1 MLQLKNSTPFKAQI
15 MLLPNRGGIDT
26 LYTVVKGTFTL
37 GESLGLAE
45 EQVPVT
51 LADEY
56 HGDPT
61 ASSIRAASD
70 VSIGK
75 PSTDVVINGSA
86 WAPGGN
92 PTWQMDVS
100 ASVGPVA
107 KSIRVFADRV
117 WDVGSGVATI
127 SWVAPFVRMPL
138 VWERA
143 FGGTDVTD
151 KGAVMEPRNPA
162 GAGFRASDGTKP
174 LAGLPLPNVEDPR
187 ALISGP
193 GDSPAPAGFAP
204 IAPNWEPRARGTIL
218 GLTRGSNR
226 AHLARAALE
235 AMAYGS
241 AEMLGAMAKRGR
253 VKFESLRVDGGAAA
267 NNWLLQFQS
276 DILGIPV
283 ERPDMIETTAL
294 GAAGLAG
301 LSGGVWRD
309 SGEFVGTRQFTR
321 FTPAMEGDA
330 AEALVSGWQRA
341 VRSALSW
348 ARDEGDQSGRKSGKR
363 TRAGGKSSNKKS
375 ARSAAKSKA
384 TRGRSR

>member
-117 WDVGSGVATI
+117 WDVSSGVATI

-174 LAGLPLPNVEDPR
+174 LAGLPLPNVEDPGS
-187 ALISGP
+187 LIS
-193 GDSPAPAGFAP
+193 SWKEAPAPAGFSPVASHWLPRRSYAGTYDDAWQKSRAP
-204 IAPNWEPRARGTIL
+204 YLPADFDPRFCQIAPL
-218 GLTRGSNR
+218 GLVTPQALVGGEQVVLHGMTPNGTLRFALPVVRLGVTYRLDSAVETPPVMLDTVVIEPDAAR
-226 AHLARAALE
+226 LLMVWRAALPCD
-235 AMAYGS
+235 
-241 AEMLGAMAKRGR
+241 KK
-253 VKFESLRVDGGAAA
+253 VKTIREV
-267 NNWLLQFQS
+267 NPMLLQ
-276 DILGIPV
+276 
-283 ERPDMIETTAL
+283 
-294 GAAGLAG
+294 AAGAH
-301 LSGGVWRD
+301 
-309 SGEFVGTRQFTR
+309 
-321 FTPAMEGDA
+321 A
-330 AEALVSGWQRA
+330 A
-341 VRSALSW
+341 
-348 ARDEGDQSGRKSGKR
+348 
-363 TRAGGKSSNKKS
+363 
-375 ARSAAKSKA
+375 
-384 TRGRSR
+384 